1 MNGYMHISFERL
13 GNYQQTTIR
22 GRVFSV
28 LIVFILVASS
38 FGIDSEMKYGLE
50 V

>member
-1 MNGYMHISFERL
+1 MNGYMAMSFDGL
-13 GNYQQTTIR
+13 GNYQQTTIF

-38 FGIDSEMKYGLE
+38 FGIDSERKYGLE